1 MHVRRRKNKKK
12 KHDHWYDNC
21 DCDFCDLPCC
31 DFGLLSTLL
40 TAVAVVAPRADRLG
54 AGAIRFYRRRVS
66 HHLPVSC
73 PYTPSCSAYG
83 LEAVQRHGMGAGG
96 RLAAARL
103 RRCRPGVARGTADP
117 VPEVVP

>member
-1 MHVRRRKNKKK
+1 MHVRKHKNKKK
-12 KHDHWYDNC
+12 KKDHWYDGC
-21 DCDFCDLPCC
+21 DCDGCDGCDLPCC
-31 DFGLLSTLL
+31 DLGLLSTAL
-40 TAVAVVAPRADRLG
+40 TAVAVLAPRADRFG

-66 HHLPVSC
+66 HRLPVSC

-103 RRCRPGVARGTADP
+103 RRCRHGVPRGTADP
-117 VPEVVP
+117 VP